1 MGSITVYKHEPGNP
15 QSLPANGIMSL
26 YAATDGTIWI
36 GTFGGGVSRYIRESD
51 SFVTYPHDPAE
62 ATSLSNPNASAITE
76 DAEGVLW
83 VATSGGGLNRLNSA
97 HGSWVKYMMHQT
109 ATA

>member
-1 MGSITVYKHEPGNP
+1 
-15 QSLPANGIMSL
+15 MSL

-51 SFVTYPHDPAE
+51 SFVTFAHDPAE
-62 ATSLSNPNASAITE
+62 TTSLSNPNASAITE

-83 VATSGGGLNRLNSA
+83 VATSGGGLNRL
-97 HGSWVKYMMHQT
+97 KMHQT